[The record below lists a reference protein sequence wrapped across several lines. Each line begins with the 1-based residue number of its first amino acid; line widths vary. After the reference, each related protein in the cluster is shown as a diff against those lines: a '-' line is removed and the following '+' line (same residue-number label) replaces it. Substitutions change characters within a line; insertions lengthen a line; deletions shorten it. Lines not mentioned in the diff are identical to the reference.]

1 MANDD
6 DSTKIYAR
14 QYESRKGT
22 KYYWGRFG
30 GFEVRI
36 FRGKEHEGKP
46 SLDVHVRQ
54 VEEEPREAE
63 AARQEQGDE
72 QITF

>member
-1 MANDD
+1 MNDD
-6 DSTKIYAR
+6 GSTKIYAKQFTSKR
-14 QYESRKGT
+14 GN
-22 KYYWGRFG
+22 KYYWGKYG

-46 SLDVHVRQ
+46 SLDVHVKQ

-63 AARQEQGDE
+63 AARQEQDDE
-72 QITF
+72 SIPF

>member
-6 DSTKIYAR
+6 NSTKIYAR

-36 FRGKEHEGKP
+36 FRGKEHGGKP
-46 SLDVHVRQ
+46 SLDVHVKQ

-63 AARQEQGDE
+63 AARQEQDDE
-72 QITF
+72 SIPF